1 MRGDLMCLQKIGKYL
16 LLLSMFSVL
25 FCPNSAFSES
35 KEVIITQEAENG
47 TLLGNAKVVKQGFYT
62 YVDGLQND
70 GDGVMVHLSV
80 PESGF
85 YDIVAHVKC
94 GSYKENY
101 VEVDGVRVGNIAG
114 TMILW
119 GDVKL
124 ERVWFDAGDH
134 TVAILK
140 YWGWTQ
146 IDSISL
152 VSSKQIDSDIY
163 DVPSTLV
170 NPNAS
175 ENAKRLMS
183 WLTDVYGKKIIT
195 GQYSDK
201 GMHGDEMD
209 AIYEATGEYPAILGL
224 DLIDYTP
231 SRVSHGTRG
240 KSVDKAIEYWNKGGI
255 VTFAWHWNAP
265 EEYLTGTWYSAFYT
279 EHTGIDIAKIMSGED
294 AAGYDLLIRDIDE
307 IAVQLK
313 KLKDAGVP
321 VLWRPLHEA
330 SGGWFWWGAKGAD
343 AYIQL
348 YRLLYDRLANVH
360 GLNNLIWVWNGQS
373 ADWYPGDEYV
383 DMIGWDIY
391 AGEHAY
397 SSQSAVFLEATR
409 VTDKKMMIILSENG
423 TIPDIDLIFRDGTI
437 WGSYATWSG
446 DFVIDKN
453 RKLSEKYTEKEM
465 LIKMLTDPRAVN
477 RDDIPN
483 LLTYPIKEN

>member
-1 MRGDLMCLQKIGKYL
+1 MKKHHFLKRVFSLSLSFLMCATG
-16 LLLSMFSVL
+16 M
-25 FCPNSAFSES
+25 NTARAHDNA
-35 KEVIITQEAENG
+35 ITCQAENG
-47 TLLGNAKVVKQGFYT
+47 TLLGNAKVVQQGLYT

-70 GDGVMVHLSV
+70 GDGVMVTMEV

-85 YDIVAHVKC
+85 YDIVAKVKC

-124 ERVWFDAGDH
+124 ERIWFEKGEH

-140 YWGWTQ
+140 FWGWTQ

-152 VSSKQIDSDIY
+152 VPSEVISEDIY
-163 DVPSTLV
+163 NVSYQLV
-170 NPNAS
+170 NPNAN
-175 ENAKRLMS
+175 EITKRLMS
-183 WLTDVYGKKIIT
+183 YLTDVYGEKILT
-195 GQYSDK
+195 GQYADRGLSSDEFK
-201 GMHGDEMD
+201 ALNDLTDEH
-209 AIYEATGEYPAILGL
+209 PAILGL

-231 SRVSHGTRG
+231 SRVSRGTRG
-240 KSVDKAIEYWNKGGI
+240 HSVEKAIEYWNKGGI

-265 EEYLTGTWYSAFYT
+265 EDYLTGTWYSAFYT
-279 EHTGIDIAKIMSGED
+279 DHTGIDLAKIMSGED
-294 AAGYDLLIRDIDE
+294 TAGYDLLIRDIDA
-307 IAVQLK
+307 IASALK
-313 KLKDAGVP
+313 KLEDAGVP

-343 AYIQL
+343 AYIKL
-348 YRLLYDRLANVH
+348 YRLLYDRLTNVH

-373 ADWYPGDEYV
+373 KDWYPGDECV

-397 SSQSAVFLEATR
+397 SSQSAVFLEALR

-446 DFVIDKN
+446 DFVIKN
-453 RKLSEKYTEKEM
+453 KKLSEQYTEKA
-465 LIKMLTDPRAVN
+465 IIQKMYKDNRAVN
-477 RDDIPN
+477 LDDLPDFQ
-483 LLTYPIKEN
+483 TYPIREN

>member
-1 MRGDLMCLQKIGKYL
+1 MRFKTFGKYL
-16 LLLSMFSVL
+16 LLLSMFSFL
-25 FCPNSAFSES
+25 YCPNSASSES
-35 KEVIITQEAENG
+35 KEGVIKVEAEKG
-47 TLLGNAKVVKQGFYT
+47 TILGNAKVVKQGLYT
-62 YVDGLQND
+62 FVDGLQND
-70 GDGVMVHLSV
+70 GDGVMVEMNV

-85 YDIVAHVKC
+85 YDIVARVKC

-119 GDVKL
+119 GDIKL
-124 ERVWFDAGDH
+124 ERIWFDEGSH
-134 TVAILK
+134 TVSILK
-140 YWGWTQ
+140 FWGWTQ
-146 IDSISL
+146 IDSVSL
-152 VSSKQIDSDIY
+152 VPSAAIGDDIY

-170 NPNAS
+170 NPAAD
-175 ENAKRLMS
+175 ENSRRLFKY
-183 WLTDVYGKKIIT
+183 LTDVYGDKVLT
-195 GQYSDK
+195 GQYADQGINSDEFK
-201 GMHGDEMD
+201 
-209 AIYEATGEYPAILGL
+209 AIYELTNEYPAILGL

-231 SRVSHGTRG
+231 SRVARGTRG
-240 KSVDKAIEYWNKGGI
+240 KSVEKAIEYWNKGGI

-279 EHTGIDIAKIMSGED
+279 DHTGIDLAKIMSGED
-294 AAGYDLLIRDIDE
+294 QKGYDLLIRDIDA

-313 KLKDAGVP
+313 KLQDAGVP

-348 YRLLYDRLANVH
+348 YRLLYDRLTNVH
-360 GLNNLIWVWNGQS
+360 GLNNLIWVWNGQN
-373 ADWYPGDEYV
+373 ADWYPGDGYV

-397 SSQSAVFLEATR
+397 SSQSAVFLDALR

-423 TIPDIDLIFRDGTI
+423 TVPDIDLIFRDGTL

-446 DFVIDKN
+446 DFVIKN
-453 RKLSEKYTEKEM
+453 KKLSEQYTEKEI
-465 LIKMLTDPRAVN
+465 LEKMYK
-477 RDDIPN
+477 DDRTVSLDDLPD
-483 LLTYPIKEN
+483 LKTYPY

>member
-1 MRGDLMCLQKIGKYL
+1 MGIGNRIKR
-16 LLLSMFSVL
+16 
-25 FCPNSAFSES
+25 AFTLTLACILCMGVSPDAKSES
-35 KEVIITQEAENG
+35 TKITCEAEKG
-47 TLLGNAKVVKQGFYT
+47 TLLGNAKIVQQGLYT
-62 YVDGLQND
+62 FVDGLQND
-70 GDGVMVHLSV
+70 GDGVMVNMEV

-85 YDIVAHVKC
+85 YDIVAKVKC

-119 GDVKL
+119 GDIKL
-124 ERVWFDAGDH
+124 ERIWFEKGAH
-134 TVAILK
+134 TVSILK

-152 VSSKQIDSDIY
+152 VPSEVISEEIY
-163 DVPSTLV
+163 NVSAMLV

-183 WLTDVYGKKIIT
+183 YLTDVYGKKILS
-195 GQYSDK
+195 GQYADK
-201 GMHGDEMD
+201 GLNSDEIK
-209 AIYEATGEYPAILGL
+209 AINNLTGEYPAILGL
-224 DLIDYTP
+224 DLIDYSP
-231 SRVSHGTRG
+231 SRVSRGTKG
-240 KSVDKAIEYWNKGGI
+240 HSVEKAIEYWNKGGI

-279 EHTGIDIAKIMSGED
+279 EHTGIDLAKIMSGED
-294 AAGYDLLIRDIDE
+294 AAGYNLLIRDIDA
-307 IAVQLK
+307 IASELK
-313 KLKDAGVP
+313 KLEDAGVP

-348 YRLLYDRLANVH
+348 YRLLYDRLTNVH

-373 ADWYPGDEYV
+373 KDWYPGDEYV

-397 SSQSAVFLEATR
+397 SSQSAVFLEALR

-423 TIPDIDLIFRDGTI
+423 TIPDVDLIYRDGTV

-446 DFVIDKN
+446 DFVVKN
-453 RKLSEKYTEKEM
+453 KKLTEQYTEKAIIE
-465 LIKMLTDPRAVN
+465 KMYKDERTVN
-477 RDDIPN
+477 LDDLPDFK
-483 LLTYPIKEN
+483 TYPIKEN

>member
-1 MRGDLMCLQKIGKYL
+1 MWLKKLAKKV
-16 LLLSMFSVL
+16 LLLSLCSL
-25 FCPNSAFSES
+25 FALPHPAFSES
-35 KEVIITQEAENG
+35 GIIKVEAESG
-47 TLLGNAKVVKQGFYT
+47 TLLGKAKVVQQGLTTF
-62 YVDGLQND
+62 VDGLQND
-70 GDGVMVHLSV
+70 GDGVMVNMTV

-85 YDIVAHVKC
+85 YDIVAKVKC

-101 VEVDGVRVGNIAG
+101 VEVDGVRVGNISG

-119 GDVKL
+119 GDIKL
-124 ERVWFDAGDH
+124 ERIWFEKGEH

-152 VSSKQIDSDIY
+152 VPSKMIDEDIY
-163 DVPSTLV
+163 SVSASLV
-170 NPNAS
+170 NPNAT

-183 WLTDVYGKKIIT
+183 WMTDVYGKNIIS

-201 GMHGDEMD
+201 GKSGDEIK
-209 AIYEATGEYPAILGL
+209 AIFEATGEYPAILGL
-224 DLIDYTP
+224 DLIDYSP
-231 SRVSHGTRG
+231 SRVLHGTRG
-240 KSVDKAIEYWNKGGI
+240 KSVEKAIEYWNDGGI

-265 EEYLTGTWYSAFYT
+265 EEYLTGIWYSAFYT
-279 EHTGIDIAKIMSGED
+279 EHTNIDLSKIMAGD
-294 AAGYDLLIRDIDE
+294 DPAGYDLLIRDIDA

-313 KLKDAGVP
+313 KLQDAGVP
-321 VLWRPLHEA
+321 ILWRPLHEA
-330 SGGWFWWGAKGAD
+330 SGGWFWWGAKGPE

-348 YRLLYDRLANVH
+348 YRLLYDRLTNVH
-360 GLNNLIWVWNGQS
+360 NLNNLIWVWNGQS
-373 ADWYPGDEYV
+373 KDWYPGDEYV

-397 SSQSAVFLEATR
+397 SPQSAVFLEAAR

-446 DFVIDKN
+446 DFVIKN
-453 RKLSEKYTEKEM
+453 GKLSEQYTEKTILE
-465 LIKMLTDPRAVN
+465 KMYK
-477 RDDIPN
+477 DDRTIN
-483 LLTYPIKEN
+483 LSDLPDFKTYPIKEN